1 MLFRS
6 AEIIVDKSSNE
17 PLRCVAERGGE
28 LQFDAWRIEEESCA
42 DKSSNEP
49 LRCVAFRRV
58 ALRGIVTLCGD
69 KLTNEPLRFL
79 SICCDATRS
88 GAPRRHADRVAG
100 KSFNEPLR

>member
-1 MLFRS
+1 M
-6 AEIIVDKSSNE
+6 
-17 PLRCVAERGGE
+17 RCVAIRQDAEPDIALRGG
-28 LQFDAWRIEEESCA
+28 
-42 DKSSNEP
+42 DKSFNEP